1 MVFWA
6 NFILW
11 DFHCGLKPV
20 ISKEIKR
27 KKMELF
33 RFKEMFSPIITCSN
47 SRCSSSDFYFRW
59 VQPQCSCGEV
69 TLSLSLL
76 TSWCGW
82 GDAAPFPRCTSTLAL
97 PKVFQG
103 PPITYWVNTFQL
115 GIQSFRRISLDSLA
129 WNFYSYP
136 NCLFFSPKDVWR
148 TRIHTAN
155 LVAFIPVLATSPT
168 HTLLSLDYFLSS
180 LVVYPSKFY
189 TGFRFVSTPRLP
201 GRLRSSSQLQMSTYS
216 GP

>member
-1 MVFWA
+1 MVGPNFGVQGGPTEDVGLRLLKEKQAIKVILLRPGQQMEFWA

-11 DFHCGLKPV
+11 DFHWGLKPV

-27 KKMELF
+27 KKTELF

-103 PPITYWVNTFQL
+103 PPL
-115 GIQSFRRISLDSLA
+115 
-129 WNFYSYP
+129 
-136 NCLFFSPKDVWR
+136 
-148 TRIHTAN
+148 
-155 LVAFIPVLATSPT
+155 PT
-168 HTLLSLDYFLSS
+168 GLRPSS
-180 LVVYPSKFY
+180 LVSKVLGAF
-189 TGFRFVSTPRLP
+189 L
-201 GRLRSSSQLQMSTYS
+201 
-216 GP
+216 